1 LRRVLLL
8 LRSRLVVPENAL
20 DHWNKWIKL
29 RLRRRLLAHITRW
42 HRELH
47 HLVHGPWIDPEP
59 AGRRTLAQALN
70 ANRMP
75 HLQIEIHVLHPP
87 PPADSRQKAIC
98 CRSFTPALP
107 EDPAASMRDYCSGA
121 YSDDV
126 EAILLVF
133 AVMIAFVAIVVVL
146 DLKQRGL

>member
-1 LRRVLLL
+1 
-8 LRSRLVVPENAL
+8 
-20 DHWNKWIKL
+20 
-29 RLRRRLLAHITRW
+29 
-42 HRELH
+42 
-47 HLVHGPWIDPEP
+47 VHGPWIDPEP

-107 EDPAASMRDYCSGA
+107 EDPAASMTDYWSGA
-121 YSDDV
+121 YTRVRSLIFWASTLAS
-126 EAILLVF
+126 EASRASRILRTSSLS
-133 AVMIAFVAIVVVL
+133 VATCGSV
-146 DLKQRGL
+146 

>member
-1 LRRVLLL
+1 MPPAKPCSS
-8 LRSRLVVPENAL
+8 RSRSKIRLAVCCCFLGRDLSSPRNAL
-20 DHWNKWIKL
+20 DHCNKWIKL

-75 HLQIEIHVLHPP
+75 RLQIEIHALHPP
-87 PPADSRQKAIC
+87 PPADSKQKAIC

-121 YSDDV
+121 YITPGAGAS
-126 EAILLVF
+126 
-133 AVMIAFVAIVVVL
+133 
-146 DLKQRGL
+146 

>member
-1 LRRVLLL
+1 F
-8 LRSRLVVPENAL
+8 PENDV
-20 DHWNKWIKL
+20 DHHNQWIKL

-75 HLQIEIHVLHPP
+75 RLQIEIHALHPP
-87 PPADSRQKAIC
+87 PPADSKQKAIC

-121 YSDDV
+121 YSLGLPRFRSFCL
-126 EAILLVF
+126 AIMDTRVSSARSRSSPRHRRNSPEGYF
-133 AVMIAFVAIVVVL
+133 GTGNA
-146 DLKQRGL
+146 

>member
-1 LRRVLLL
+1 
-8 LRSRLVVPENAL
+8 
-20 DHWNKWIKL
+20 
-29 RLRRRLLAHITRW
+29 TRW

-121 YSDDV
+121 YINVLFRSAPWKSRLFRAPWQHVTALARWLVTARGPARQHPSDGMP
-126 EAILLVF
+126 LVP
-133 AVMIAFVAIVVVL
+133 A
-146 DLKQRGL
+146 